1 MDLKTLY
8 PKFTTALHWN
18 GFLIVATRINKIVLS
33 CILFSKT
40 TWSDFSAWANCYS
53 LIFILLLWLD
63 FGFSRSI
70 PRFSVLFIESYK
82 IKNNFLIFI
91 LGFKFFISLLA
102 AFFFIV
108 FRTFILSS
116 LKLSSYELL
125 FYLALLLFIA
135 ETIKSALQCIYHSY
149 FWNKDFNSLE
159 TVTLFTGTSLISI
172 ATLTMPLS
180 SRGLIHLSVVLQIIT
195 TFILVIIALIKL
207 PRLFRSLP
215 LPAIE
220 HQEKES
226 LPALALYK
234 NFITHSAS
242 MWALIL
248 LQSITERN
256 ALIPFITMIGG
267 HKEASIFKIANDG
280 ALFFYRCIIKTFGV
294 STTAFL
300 SNIEESSGSRKDQ
313 EFIDG
318 LMFITKKSITF
329 ITPII
334 ITITLLPIIKPLV
347 LSRIFFWSNNDANNI
362 LSLFVVLTS
371 LYLLQALFLAYDQCL
386 EVKKNY
392 RILFISALPYL
403 AILFYYKALMLHE
416 TPWSL
421 FTFLGVIHGMRILS
435 LGTRVAYTTI
445 FYSMHF
451 PLNYL
456 IKIIIATSSMIIPLL
471 CFLTYYIS

>member
-18 GFLIVATRINKIVLS
+18 GFLIVATRINKILLS

-40 TWSDFSAWANCYS
+40 TWCDFSAWANCYS

-70 PRFSVLFIESYK
+70 PRFSVLFIENYK

-116 LKLSSYELL
+116 LGLSSYELL

-149 FWNKDFNSLE
+149 FWNKDFNTLE
-159 TVTLFTGTSLISI
+159 TATLFTGTSLISI
-172 ATLTMPLS
+172 ATIIMPLNS
-180 SRGLIHLSVVLQIIT
+180 CGLIHLSVVLQIIT
-195 TFILVIIALIKL
+195 TFILVIIALSKL
-207 PRLFRSLP
+207 PRLFRSRQLS
-215 LPAIE
+215 ATE
-220 HQEKES
+220 HQES
-226 LPALALYK
+226 LPTLALYK
-234 NFITHSAS
+234 NFIIHSAS

-294 STTAFL
+294 SATAFL
-300 SNIEESSGSRKDQ
+300 SNIEESSRTHKDR

-318 LMFITKKSITF
+318 LMFITKKSIAF

-334 ITITLLPIIKPLV
+334 IIITPLPIIKPLV
-347 LSRIFFWSNNDANNI
+347 LSRILFWNDNGPNNI
-362 LSLFVVLTS
+362 LSLFVALTS

-392 RILFISALPYL
+392 GILFISALPYL

-416 TPWSL
+416 IPWSL
-421 FTFLGVIHGMRILS
+421 FIFLGVIHGMRILS
-435 LGTRVAYTTI
+435 LGIRVVYTTI

-471 CFLTYYIS
+471 CFLAYYIS